1 MTFVEG
7 FVIVNVTEAVYLD
20 NFKETALFFR
30 INWTDLMKKINIAL
44 IGCGFLGQRHLKTLH
59 ALRSK
64 ANIVAICD
72 HHLDNVRNLARQ
84 YHVPHVEDYRK
95 ITASLDAVSI
105 CTPTLSHAE
114 IGLHFLNKGV
124 HAFIEKPI
132 SVSLQEADSLIAAAQ
147 QNKMKLQIGHVER
160 FNSAFTT
167 IEPIAQDPLFI
178 ECHRLN
184 LFPNRSLDIGV
195 VMDVMI
201 HDIDIILGL
210 VKAPLKEIQGVGINV
225 LTEKEDIANARLT
238 FANGCVCNV
247 TASRISPE
255 VTRKIRVFTKN
266 AYISLDYAK
275 QEASIYS
282 KDARGIHKRN
292 IPIEKEEPLKK
303 ELEHFI
309 DCVRDGQTPKVS
321 GIEGRDALKVALEIT
336 RKIWEHRQS
345 LL

>member
-7 FVIVNVTEAVYLD
+7 FVIVDV
-20 NFKETALFFR
+20 
-30 INWTDLMKKINIAL
+30 MKKINVAL

-59 ALRSK
+59 ALK
-64 ANIVAICD
+64 NKVNISAICD
-72 HHLDNVRNLARQ
+72 HHLEHAKPLGRQ
-84 YHVPHVEDYRK
+84 YHVPVFEDYQD
-95 ITASLDAVSI
+95 IPEIDAVSI
-105 CTPTLSHAE
+105 CTPTVTHAQ
-114 IGLHFLNKGV
+114 IASHFLNNGV
-124 HAFIEKPI
+124 HAFVEKPI
-132 SVSLQEADSLIAAAQ
+132 SFSLKEADELIKLAEE
-147 QNKMKLQIGHVER
+147 KDLRLQIGHVER

-184 LFPNRSLDIGV
+184 MFPNRSLDIGV
-195 VMDVMI
+195 VMDLMI

-210 VKAPLKEIQGVGINV
+210 VRSPIKDIQAVGINV
-225 LTEKEDIANARLT
+225 LTDKEDIANARLT

-255 VTRKIRVFTKN
+255 VTRKIRLFTKN

-275 QEASIYS
+275 QEASMYS
-282 KDARGIHKRN
+282 KDERGIHKRS

-309 DCVRDGQTPKVS
+309 DCVREGRRPKVS
-321 GIEGRDALKVALEIT
+321 GVEGREALKVALEIT
-336 RKIWEHRQS
+336 QKIWEHRQS
-345 LL
+345 IL

>member
-7 FVIVNVTEAVYLD
+7 FVIV
-20 NFKETALFFR
+20 LF
-30 INWTDLMKKINIAL
+30 MKKINIAL
-44 IGCGFLGQRHLKTLH
+44 IGCGFLGQRHLKILN
-59 ALRSK
+59 ALKNK

-72 HHLDNVRNLARQ
+72 HHLEHVKPLGRQ
-84 YHVPHVEDYRK
+84 YHVPVVQDYRE
-95 ITASLDAVSI
+95 IPLVDAVSI
-105 CTPTLSHAE
+105 CTPTVTHAE
-114 IGLHFLNKGV
+114 IASYFLNKGV
-124 HAFIEKPI
+124 HTFVEKPI
-132 SVSLQEADSLIAAAQ
+132 TYSLEEADHLIKLAQ
-147 QNKMKLQIGHVER
+147 QKNLKLQVGHVER

-167 IEPIAQDPLFI
+167 IEPIAQNPLFI

-195 VMDVMI
+195 VMDLMI

-210 VKAPLKEIQGVGINV
+210 VNSPIKDIQAVGINV
-225 LTEKEDIANARLT
+225 LTDKEDIANARLA

-255 VTRKIRVFTKN
+255 VTRKIRIFTKN

-282 KDARGIHKRN
+282 KDDRGIHKRN

-303 ELEHFI
+303 ELEHFL
-309 DCVRDGQTPKVS
+309 DCVREDKRPKVS
-321 GIEGRDALKVALEIT
+321 GIEGREALKVALAIT
-336 RKIWEHRQS
+336 QKIWEHRQS
-345 LL
+345 IS

>member
-1 MTFVEG
+1 LTFVEG
-7 FVIVNVTEAVYLD
+7 FVNVN
-20 NFKETALFFR
+20 
-30 INWTDLMKKINIAL
+30 LMKKVNIAL

-59 ALRSK
+59 ALKNK

-72 HHLDNVRNLARQ
+72 HHMEHAKPLGRQ
-84 YHVPHVEDYRK
+84 YHVPIFQDYRE
-95 ITASLDAVSI
+95 IPQTDAVSI
-105 CTPTLSHAE
+105 CTPTITHAE
-114 IGLHFLNKGV
+114 IASYFLNKGIHTFV
-124 HAFIEKPI
+124 EKPI
-132 SVSLQEADSLIAAAQ
+132 TIDLKEADQLVKLAEQ
-147 QNKMKLQIGHVER
+147 KNLKLQVGHVER
-160 FNSAFTT
+160 FNSSFTA
-167 IEPIAQDPLFI
+167 IEPIAQNPLFI

-195 VMDVMI
+195 VMDLMI

-210 VKAPLKEIQGVGINV
+210 VKAPIKDIQAVGINV
-225 LTEKEDIANARLT
+225 LTDKEDIANARLT

-255 VTRKIRVFTKN
+255 VTRKIRLFTKN

-282 KDARGIHKRN
+282 KDERGIHKRN

-303 ELEHFI
+303 ELEHFL
-309 DCVRDGQTPKVS
+309 DCVREDQRPKVS
-321 GIEGRDALKVALEIT
+321 GVEGREALKMALEIT
-336 RKIWEHRQS
+336 HKIWEHRQS

>member
-1 MTFVEG
+1 MRICNLAWCLTFVEG
-7 FVIVNVTEAVYLD
+7 FVIVSFMRKL
-20 NFKETALFFR
+20 
-30 INWTDLMKKINIAL
+30 NIAL

-59 ALRSK
+59 ALKTK
-64 ANIVAICD
+64 ANIIAICD
-72 HHLDNVRNLARQ
+72 HQLKLAKALGRQ
-84 YHVPHVEDYRK
+84 YHVPLVQDYRD
-95 ITASLDAVSI
+95 ITGQIDAVSI
-105 CTPTLSHAE
+105 CTPTITHAE
-114 IGLHFLNKGV
+114 IASYFLNKGV
-124 HAFIEKPI
+124 HTFVEKPI
-132 SVSLQEADSLIAAAQ
+132 TYSLQEADELIKLADQ
-147 QNKMKLQIGHVER
+147 KNLKLQIGHVER

-167 IEPIAQDPLFI
+167 IEPIAQNPLFI

-210 VKAPLKEIQGVGINV
+210 VKSPIKDIQAVGINV
-225 LTEKEDIANARLT
+225 LTDKEDIANARLT

-255 VTRKIRVFTKN
+255 VTRKIRLFTKN

-275 QEASIYS
+275 QEANIYS
-282 KDARGIHKRN
+282 KDERGIHKRN

-303 ELEHFI
+303 ELEHFL
-309 DCVRDGQTPKVS
+309 DCVREDQKPKV
-321 GIEGRDALKVALEIT
+321 GGKEGREALKVALEIT
-336 RKIWEHRQS
+336 QKIWEHRQS